1 MKDIT
6 TGALRRRRGADDDM
20 DLDDSDDELLAR
32 RRQKQ
37 REFARMRNALMA
49 DEKIGEIA
57 ENPKKAAFFKAIED
71 HDSDDDV
78 LDFLDEEAPR
88 SQDYQSSQEVNTAEK
103 QDTMAEASNKR
114 KRPLE
119 PSAEETYNRPPP
131 NQRRKPASA
140 MSKKPATL
148 AEIRESVS
156 FLTERPEYD
165 SFHEDA
171 SMEDEPPEEEPESA
185 PVDEQ
190 PQEEIPRVHPR
201 RTKGPVVDRL
211 ALLRQASSNS
221 ATSASS
227 NTRFAFH
234 AGSGAPGPGFGFR
247 PPPMLRKSTTGT
259 SSTGVSSKSDSRR
272 MSAPASGGGSMAK
285 KGAVNYYTAARERER
300 ERELRTQH
308 RSGGSD
314 ITKLLNKHAGNR
326 LGSLGGTGQWE

>member
-6 TGALRRRRGADDDM
+6 TGALRRRRGADDEF

-49 DEKIGEIA
+49 DGKVGELA
-57 ENPKKAAFFKAIED
+57 ENPKKAAFFRAIED
-71 HDSDDDV
+71 HDSDDDL
-78 LDFLDEEAPR
+78 LDFLDEEGPGSQNSS
-88 SQDYQSSQEVNTAEK
+88 SQDVNAE
-103 QDTMAEASNKR
+103 QDAAEASNKR

-131 NQRRKPASA
+131 NLRRKPASA
-140 MSKKPATL
+140 MSKKPASL
-148 AEIRESVS
+148 AEIRETLS

-171 SMEDEPPEEEPESA
+171 SMEDEQEEPEVPESV
-185 PVDEQ
+185 PEE
-190 PQEEIPRVHPR
+190 PQEEFVPRVHPR

-221 ATSASS
+221 ATSSS
-227 NTRFAFH
+227 TRFAFH
-234 AGSGAPGPGFGFR
+234 AGSGAQGSNIGFR
-247 PPPMLRKSTTGT
+247 PPPMLRKTTS
-259 SSTGVSSKSDSRR
+259 SSTGSSKPDSRR
-272 MSAPASGGGSMAK
+272 ASTASGASTTK

-300 ERELRTQH
+300 EKELRTQN
-308 RSGGSD
+308 RAGASN

-326 LGSLGGTGQWE
+326 LGALGGTGQWD